1 MKAMSKEEKIKE
13 AWINIVGEKNY
24 NFIKQ
29 FLSENGFTNRGKY
42 HWLINNFSKE
52 YIKDNFYVTIE
63 IDNDKL
69 FRPKSLQGI
78 ENNRGWIKIES
89 ESDLPTC
96 DGEYFVNA
104 KGINNNKQF
113 FIRSWLNAKKDFN
126 DNWVFTEYPK
136 EWLELYSHYQPITKP
151 KPPIY

>member
-13 AWINIVGEKNY
+13 AYGQYWEKVKDFVDENGYIDGVMIKNKIGIVPN
-24 NFIKQ
+24 NFIEKFQ
-29 FLSENGFTNRGKY
+29 PLVSM
-42 HWLINNFSKE
+42 
-52 YIKDNFYVTIE
+52 
-63 IDNDKL
+63 

-78 ENNRGWIKIES
+78 ENNNGWIKIES

>member
-1 MKAMSKEEKIKE
+1 MSKEEKIKE

-69 FRPKSLQGI
+69 FRPKSLEGI
-78 ENNRGWIKIES
+78 EKNNGWIKIES
-89 ESDLPTC
+89 ESDLPNKTN
-96 DGEYFVNA
+96 DYWIVN
-104 KGINNNKQF
+104 KLGVS
-113 FIRSWLNAKKDFN
+113 IRNYDMQEDN
-126 DNWVFTEYPK
+126 DWNDVT
-136 EWLELYSHYQPITKP
+136 HYQPITKP

>member
-1 MKAMSKEEKIKE
+1 MSKEEKIKQ

-78 ENNRGWIKIES
+78 ENNNGWIKIES
-89 ESDLPTC
+89 ESDLPSEDIDCHFITHNKEIFK
-96 DGEYFVNA
+96 GEYI
-104 KGINNNKQF
+104 KSI
-113 FIRSWLNAKKDFN
+113 
-126 DNWVFTEYPK
+126 DNFK
-136 EWLELYSHYQPITKP
+136 SGSELYNGRVSHYQPITKP
-151 KPPIY
+151 QPPIY

>member
-1 MKAMSKEEKIKE
+1 MSKEEKIKE

-69 FRPKSLQGI
+69 FRPKSLEGI
-78 ENNRGWIKIES
+78 EKNNGWIKIES
-89 ESDLPTC
+89 ESDLPSEFEKYWIIDKS
-96 DGEYFVNA
+96 DGKMYQRHFDASTKGFFLEY
-104 KGINNNKQF
+104 
-113 FIRSWLNAKKDFN
+113 S
-126 DNWVFTEYPK
+126 T
-136 EWLELYSHYQPITKP
+136 HYQPITKP
-151 KPPIY
+151 QSPIY

>member
-13 AWINIVGEKNY
+13 EWINIVGEKNY

-29 FLSENGFTNRGKY
+29 FLNENGFTNRGKY

-69 FRPKSLQGI
+69 FRPKSLQDI
-78 ENNRGWIKIES
+78 ENNNGWISVLS
-89 ESDLPTC
+89 ENDLPSENKSCWVKIKDT
-96 DGEYFVNA
+96 EVNTPFWYRSSD
-104 KGINNNKQF
+104 KTFQFNGLVYGI
-113 FIRSWLNAKKDFN
+113 KD
-126 DNWVFTEYPK
+126 VT
-136 EWLELYSHYQPITKP
+136 HYQPITKP
-151 KPPIY
+151 QPPIY

>member
-13 AWINIVGEKNY
+13 EWDKLLPFKPKGGYNI
-24 NFIKQ
+24 ID
-29 FLSENGFTNRGKY
+29 GFSNQLY
-42 HWLINNFSKE
+42 HQIQEPIDYSFFDYE
-52 YIKDNFYVTIE
+52 QVTINSGK
-63 IDNDKL
+63 I
-69 FRPKSLQGI
+69 RPKSLQGI